1 MSVQDN
7 SLILVPSLCRSGL
20 SSDYVR
26 RILKGEPE
34 GISNFILVSA
44 IAL

>member
-7 SLILVPSLCRSGL
+7 SLILEPSLCRSGL

-26 RILKGEPE
+26 CILKGEPE
-34 GISNFILVSA
+34 DVLTFILVA
-44 IAL
+44 AVAL